1 MITIKIQISKFTDT
15 MKKSTILNG
24 VISIIFLILEKY
36 NNISFGLFNISFA
49 IFILGLAIQ
58 EFNIYKK
65 TQLNPNLILG
75 ITFVML
81 FILNLSIGISQFQN
95 IFYIK

>member
-1 MITIKIQISKFTDT
+1 MLLTCEIR
-15 MKKSTILNG
+15 
-24 VISIIFLILEKY
+24 IFRTLPLLEKY

-49 IFILGLAIQ
+49 IFILVLAIQ